1 MAASVEES
9 SANCGPPG
17 PVQVR
22 KAVPDDAP
30 AIAAVHVA
38 SWQTAYEGLLPGE
51 FLAGLSVESRA
62 RHWEATIAACSRD
75 HLMVV
80 EVGDAVAGFAHAGPS
95 RDEDPGPAT
104 GELYMLYLAP
114 HAWGL
119 GMGRALH
126 DRVLEQLAADG
137 CSKATLWYL
146 GTNRRAR
153 AFYERQGWAQTDGV
167 RTQEFGGQVVTDYRL
182 GRSLTTR

>member
-1 MAASVEES
+1 MAASVEEF
-9 SANCGPPG
+9 SANSGPPV

-30 AIAAVHVA
+30 AIAVVHVA
-38 SWQTAYEGLLPGE
+38 SWQLAYAGLLPGE
-51 FLAGLSVESRA
+51 FLAGLSVENRA

-80 EVGDAVAGFAHAGPS
+80 EVGDAVAGFTHAGPS
-95 RDEDPGPAT
+95 RDEDAGPAT
-104 GELYMLYLAP
+104 GELYTLYLAP

-119 GMGRALH
+119 GIGRALH
-126 DRVLEQLAADG
+126 DSALEHLAADG
-137 CSKATLWYL
+137 CATATLWHL

-153 AFYERQGWAQTDGV
+153 AFYERQGWSQIDGV
-167 RTQEFGGQVVTDYRL
+167 RTQAFGGHVVTDYRL